1 MLSSASV
8 HYVLEDCIKKSL
20 IEIPAVRYT
29 HTHKLHGKCTR
40 AQVRGLP
47 VCTPLLS
54 SPVLFRSG
62 RLDSHVPPVHDTS
75 CNTSLSHYA
84 PCESP
89 TISPAFHQWQL
100 MEVFV
105 TVSSSGLHYTPQYF
119 SLLLAKAHSFCF
131 AASLCSGFAIFFF
144 FYVYF
149 QKVRLWK
156 KRWDCFLCSLQ
167 PASSMTLKRKS
178 P

>member
-29 HTHKLHGKCTR
+29 HTNSMENAPELRSLGFPSALLCFPLR
-40 AQVRGLP
+40 SSFAQVDLTPMSHLDTTHP
-47 VCTPLLS
+47 VTPPCLTMLHVKAS
-54 SPVLFRSG
+54 S
-62 RLDSHVPPVHDTS
+62 T
-75 CNTSLSHYA
+75 
-84 PCESP
+84 
-89 TISPAFHQWQL
+89 SPAFHQWQL

-131 AASLCSGFAIFFF
+131 AASLCSGFAIFLCAFSES
-144 FYVYF
+144 
-149 QKVRLWK
+149 QLWK
-156 KRWDCFLCSLQ
+156 KRWYCFRCSLQ